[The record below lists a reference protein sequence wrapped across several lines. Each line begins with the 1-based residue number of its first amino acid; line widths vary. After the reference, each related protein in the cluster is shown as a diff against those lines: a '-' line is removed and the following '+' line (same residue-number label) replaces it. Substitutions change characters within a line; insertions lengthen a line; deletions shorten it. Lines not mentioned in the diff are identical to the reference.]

1 MQMRTVV
8 NIIVI
13 ELVLRLALLLS
24 SERTTDA
31 CRPAKQPNRQAS
43 RLLKSTLALMPHL
56 YGETSSLNLF
66 NPPFDRSRKR
76 KHPRTLKSQAR
87 NPNGESPHS
96 KALGLKTTF
105 DYQQQARPPILRKV
119 ARRFNPFTFSSMRS
133 GDGQGGINGELATQQ
148 LAKRSLAWC
157 NDKSSDMAHHE
168 KMAHSLRF
176 PFLFVMQ

>member
-1 MQMRTVV
+1 MIFV
-8 NIIVI
+8 NVIVI

-56 YGETSSLNLF
+56 YGETSSLDLF

-76 KHPRTLKSQAR
+76 KHPRTLSSQVCS
-87 NPNGESPHS
+87 PDESPHT

-133 GDGQGGINGELATQQ
+133 GDGQGGDDGELATQQ
-148 LAKRSLAWC
+148 LRRRSSSWC
-157 NDKSSDMAHHE
+157 NDKSSEMAHHE